1 MPPEGDGAVTD
12 EEDSGAQ
19 RANVNLTVHL
29 PSTTLSGWAAG
40 ALVGITV
47 ASVITLFLVLV
58 FTRPMLV
65 ELSAELRVLQ
75 IYVNDVQDVMI
86 RQGVA
91 HREDFPYRFQL
102 EPKKGADRDPKP

>member
-1 MPPEGDGAVTD
+1 
-12 EEDSGAQ
+12 
-19 RANVNLTVHL
+19 
-29 PSTTLSGWAAG
+29 
-40 ALVGITV
+40 
-47 ASVITLFLVLV
+47 
-58 FTRPMLV
+58 MLV